1 MADPTGPTA
10 PAPDES
16 DPVESRWQ
24 ALRQRL
30 EGASTHLARQGSL
43 ASRKAGNIR
52 VWSVRYYEPKDGR
65 KVQRSIYVGTDREL
79 RLRTYRWL
87 YVLKAE
93 TRWMRQLP
101 ALCRATR
108 GLVRGLARR
117 RKIPRPGR
125 PS

>member
-1 MADPTGPTA
+1 MATRADQ
-10 PAPDES
+10 PARPGEES

-24 ALRQRL
+24 ALRRRL
-30 EGASTHLARQGSL
+30 EGASGHLARQGSL

-52 VWSVRYYEPKDGR
+52 VWSVRYYEAVEGR
-65 KVQRSIYVGTDREL
+65 RVQRSIYVGTNREL
-79 RLRTYRWL
+79 CLRTYRWL

-93 TRWMRQLP
+93 ARWMRQLP

-117 RKIPRPGR
+117 RKITRPGR
-125 PS
+125 PR